1 MPLKR
6 LLVIYGSYKST
17 VSLIVKSS
25 HKNFYEEKVNTD
37 VVCTNYQ
44 CVIIAESLVKH
55 YSSVVSV
62 LFPTKR

>member
-1 MPLKR
+1 VPLKR

-25 HKNFYEEKVNTD
+25 HKNFYEEKVNT

-44 CVIIAESLVKH
+44 CVIIVESLVKH